1 MFKKLLAAILA
12 FMAAAAFAAVD
23 VNRADAAALDGVKGV
38 GPGIASKILEERQK
52 GGRFKDWNDLISRV
66 SGIGEAS
73 AAKLSEGGLRVN
85 GRTFSGAAAAPAK
98 KDDKKADTK
107 ADSKADSK
115 ADTKAAAAPAPAPAA
130 AAKDEKKAAAPV
142 AAAKDEKKAEANKDA
157 KADAKA
163 EKKAGDTKKDTKPE
177 AKAEKKDEKK

>member
-98 KDDKKADTK
+98 KDDKKAD
-107 ADSKADSK
+107 AKADSK
-115 ADTKAAAAPAPAPAA
+115 ADTKAAAAPAPAPAT